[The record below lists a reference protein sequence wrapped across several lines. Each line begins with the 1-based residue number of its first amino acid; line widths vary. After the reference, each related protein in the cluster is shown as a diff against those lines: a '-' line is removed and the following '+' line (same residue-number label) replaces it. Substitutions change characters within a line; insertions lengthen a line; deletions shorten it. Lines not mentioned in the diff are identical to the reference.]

1 MEAMR
6 RQKHKFIQFTRMKIA
21 FYNIMRQ
28 SLMLTS
34 LHASIGL

>member
-1 MEAMR
+1 
-6 RQKHKFIQFTRMKIA
+6 MKIA